1 MKTLPTVQ
9 RHCNGH
15 QHGGIQQHS
24 AGIVAI
30 HSDTLRPPP
39 LQFSYLGIQPMKIV
53 MLGKAGT
60 GKTSMLIKFYNRNFN
75 LETSASSTVRFLYN
89 VLYEELYYEKKLF
102 IVF

>member
-39 LQFSYLGIQPMKIV
+39 LQFSYLGFQPMKIV

-89 VLYEELYYEKKLF
+89 VLMKNYIMKKSYL
-102 IVF
+102 